1 MPYPN
6 RVFGQAMKKQ
16 SKSKYQRQFGGGKD
30 SNKNADDRDAKSEEA
45 ANWRRMR
52 QEQGEVIDA
61 KFGYHRLEDQPVD
74 SAKASAPVERRGW
87 LFHMLPTTVR
97 TEIASNLIV

>member
-1 MPYPN
+1 LIFLYESFLLTMPYPN

-16 SKSKYQRQFGGGKD
+16 SKD
-30 SNKNADDRDAKSEEA
+30 NNKNADDRDAKSAEA